1 MIVRDATISISK
13 KKVEMIAKKDAI
25 QKIQKQIDQISS
37 PTIQRKGSA
46 EFDRWYRNTEI
57 AIENIFGKNTRHA
70 KDFTTISYHL
80 GFFTNNTPDSSFDE
94 AHRRGLK
101 EAGQILHSM
110 IDEIAEYWSDSEQE
124 ISASFDAI
132 SSIEKICNRFH
143 LVARQL
149 RQRHDD
155 RPTLDV
161 NDEYDV
167 QDLLHAVLHI
177 DFDDIRPEEWTPSY
191 AGSSSRVDFLLKSES
206 IVVEIKK
213 TRSKLGARE
222 LGNELLIDIG
232 RYQAHP
238 GCKTLICFVYD
249 PDGRIANPRGLEAD
263 LNKKVNELD
272 VRVFIR
278 PTGK

>member
-1 MIVRDATISISK
+1 MNIEMISK
-13 KKVEMIAKKDAI
+13 NDSI
-25 QKIQKQIDQISS
+25 QKIQKQIEKISS
-37 PTIQRKGSA
+37 SSIQRRGSA

-57 AIENIFGKNTRHA
+57 AIENIFGKNTRHS
-70 KDFTTISYHL
+70 KDFTAISYHL
-80 GFFTNNTPDSSFDE
+80 GFFTSDTPDSSFDA

-101 EAGQILHSM
+101 EAEQILHSM
-110 IDEIAEYWSDSEQE
+110 IDEIQEYWSDSEQE
-124 ISASFDAI
+124 LSASFDAI

-149 RQRHDD
+149 RKRHDD

-167 QDLLHAVLHI
+167 QDLLHALLHL
-177 DFDDIRPEEWTPSY
+177 DFDDIRPEEWTPSN

-206 IVVEIKK
+206 IVVEVKK
-213 TRSKLGARE
+213 TRNKLGARE

-263 LNKKVNELD
+263 LNKKVNDLD
-272 VRVFIR
+272 VKVFIR